1 MEEDISI
8 INSNTRNERVRN
20 FFINNKN
27 KIISTIV
34 VLIIVLVGAYSFDS
48 YKTNK
53 KKEISNKFNSTTL
66 AYSENTKDLTVQK
79 LIEIINEQDPTYSP
93 LSLYFI
99 IDNKLIL
106 NQSEINSYFDVLIE
120 KTSLDKEIKNL
131 VIYKKALFNADE
143 AQENDLLNILNPLI
157 NSESVWKS
165 HALYLMAEYFYSRDQ
180 KQKSKEFF
188 NQIANLEDAN
198 SDIKL
203 QAQKRLNRDLS
214 DQTNFIYI
222 YAIILI
228 QLLYQ

>member
-8 INSNTRNERVRN
+8 INSNTRQEKVRN
-20 FFINNKN
+20 FFVNNKN

-34 VLIIVLVGAYSFDS
+34 ILVIILIGAYSFDS

-66 AYSENTKDLTVQK
+66 SYSENTRDLTVQR
-79 LIEIINEQDPTYSP
+79 LVEIIFDEDPTYSP

-99 IDNKLIL
+99 IDNKLVS
-106 NQSEINSYFDVLIE
+106 NQNEINGYFDILIK
-120 KTSLDKEIKNL
+120 KTSLDKEMKNL
-131 VIYKKALFNADE
+131 VIFKKALFNADQ
-143 AQENDLLNILNPLI
+143 AQESDLLNILNPLI

-165 HALYLMAEYFYSRDQ
+165 HALYLMAEYFYSKDQ

-188 NQIANLEDAN
+188 NQIISLENSN

-203 QAQKRLNRDLS
+203 QAEKRLNRDLS
-214 DQTNFIYI
+214 E
-222 YAIILI
+222 
-228 QLLYQ
+228 

>member
-8 INSNTRNERVRN
+8 INSNTRNEKVRN
-20 FFINNKN
+20 FFVNNKN

-34 VLIIVLVGAYSFDS
+34 ILIIVLAGTYGFDS

-66 AYSENTKDLTVQK
+66 AYSESTKEITVRN
-79 LIEIINEQDPTYSP
+79 LVEIINEQDPTYSP

-99 IDNKLIL
+99 IDNKLIS
-106 NQSEINSYFDVLIE
+106 NQSEINSYFDIVIE
-120 KTSLDKEIKNL
+120 KTSLDEEIKNL
-131 VIYKKALFNADE
+131 VIYKKALFNSDQ
-143 AQENDLLNILNPLI
+143 AQESELLKILNPLI
-157 NSESVWKS
+157 NSKSCLLS
-165 HALYLMAEYFYSRDQ
+165 HALYLMAEYFYSKDQ

-198 SDIKL
+198 PDIKL

-214 DQTNFIYI
+214 D
-222 YAIILI
+222 
-228 QLLYQ
+228 

>member
-8 INSNTRNERVRN
+8 INNKTRQEKVRN
-20 FFINNKN
+20 FFVNNKN

-34 VLIIVLVGAYSFDS
+34 VLVIILVGAYSFDS

-66 AYSENTKDLTVQK
+66 SHSDNTKELTIQN
-79 LIEIINEQDPTYSP
+79 LLEIINEQDPTYSP

-99 IDNKLIL
+99 IDNKLIS
-106 NQSEINSYFDVLIE
+106 NQSEINSYFDILIE
-120 KTSLDKEIKNL
+120 KTSLDEEIKNL
-131 VIYKKALFNADE
+131 VIYKKALFNADQ
-143 AQENDLLNILNPLI
+143 AQESDLLNILNPLI
-157 NSESVWKS
+157 NSKSVWKS
-165 HALYLMAEYFYSRDQ
+165 HALYLMAEYFYSKDQ

-214 DQTNFIYI
+214 D
-222 YAIILI
+222 
-228 QLLYQ
+228 

>member
-8 INSNTRNERVRN
+8 INSNTRNEKVRN

-34 VLIIVLVGAYSFDS
+34 ILIIILVGVYSFDS

-53 KKEISNKFNSTTL
+53 KKEISYKFNSITL
-66 AYSENTKDLTVQK
+66 THSENTKEITTKNLV
-79 LIEIINEQDPTYSP
+79 EIINEQDPTYSP

-99 IDNKLIL
+99 IDNKLIS
-106 NQSEINSYFDVLIE
+106 NQSEINSYFDILIE
-120 KTSLDKEIKNL
+120 KISLDKEIKNL
-131 VIYKKALFNADE
+131 VIYKKALFNSDQ
-143 AQENDLLNILNPLI
+143 AQESDLLNILNPLI

-165 HALYLMAEYFYSRDQ
+165 HALYLMAEYFYSKDQ

-188 NQIANLEDAN
+188 NQIASLEDAN
-198 SDIKL
+198 PDIKL

-214 DQTNFIYI
+214 D
-222 YAIILI
+222 
-228 QLLYQ
+228 

>member
-8 INSNTRNERVRN
+8 INSNTRQEKVRS
-20 FFINNKN
+20 FFVNNKN
-27 KIISTIV
+27 KIIS
-34 VLIIVLVGAYSFDS
+34 IIVILVIILVGAYSFDS

-66 AYSENTKDLTVQK
+66 THSENTKETTVK
-79 LIEIINEQDPTYSP
+79 NLVEIINEQDPTYSA
-93 LSLYFI
+93 LSLYYI
-99 IDNKLIL
+99 IDNKLIS
-106 NQSEINSYFDVLIE
+106 NQSEINSYFDILIE

-131 VIYKKALFNADE
+131 VIYKKALFNSDQ
-143 AQENDLLNILNPLI
+143 AQESDLLNILNPLI

-165 HALYLMAEYFYSRDQ
+165 HALYLMGEYFYSKNQ

-214 DQTNFIYI
+214 E
-222 YAIILI
+222 
-228 QLLYQ
+228 

>member
-1 MEEDISI
+1 MEEDFSI
-8 INSNTRNERVRN
+8 INSNTRQEKVRS
-20 FFINNKN
+20 FFVNNKN
-27 KIISTIV
+27 KIISIIV
-34 VLIIVLVGAYSFDS
+34 ILVIVLVGAYSFDS

-66 AYSENTKDLTVQK
+66 THSENTKETTVK
-79 LIEIINEQDPTYSP
+79 NLVEIINEQDPTYSP
-93 LSLYFI
+93 LSLYYI
-99 IDNKLIL
+99 IDNKLIS
-106 NQSEINSYFDVLIE
+106 NQSEINSYFDILIE

-131 VIYKKALFNADE
+131 VIYKKALFNSDQ
-143 AQENDLLNILNPLI
+143 AQESDLLNILNPLI

-165 HALYLMAEYFYSRDQ
+165 HALYLMGEYFYSKDQ

-214 DQTNFIYI
+214 D
-222 YAIILI
+222 
-228 QLLYQ
+228 

>member
-8 INSNTRNERVRN
+8 INSNTRNEKVRN

-34 VLIIVLVGAYSFDS
+34 ILVIILVGAYSFDS

-66 AYSENTKDLTVQK
+66 AYSENTKDLTTQK
-79 LIEIINEQDPTYSP
+79 LVEIINEQDPTYSP

-99 IDNKLIL
+99 IDNKLIS
-106 NQSEINSYFDVLIE
+106 NQSEINSYFDILTD
-120 KTSLDKEIKNL
+120 KTSLDEEIKNL
-131 VIYKKALFNADE
+131 VIYKKALFNADQ
-143 AQENDLLNILNPLI
+143 AQESDLLNILNPLI
-157 NSESVWKS
+157 NSKSVWKS
-165 HALYLMAEYFYSRDQ
+165 HALYLMAEYFYSKDQ

-188 NQIANLEDAN
+188 NQIASLEDAN
-198 SDIKL
+198 PDIKL

-214 DQTNFIYI
+214 D
-222 YAIILI
+222 
-228 QLLYQ
+228 

>member
-79 LIEIINEQDPTYSP
+79 LVEIINEQDPTYSP

-99 IDNKLIL
+99 IDNKLIS

-165 HALYLMAEYFYSRDQ
+165 HALYLMAEYFYSQDQ

-188 NQIANLEDAN
+188 NQIASLEDAN

-203 QAQKRLNRDLS
+203 EAQKRLNRDLR
-214 DQTNFIYI
+214 
-222 YAIILI
+222 
-228 QLLYQ
+228 

>member
-8 INSNTRNERVRN
+8 INSNTRQEKVRN

-34 VLIIVLVGAYSFDS
+34 ILVIILVGAYSFDS

-66 AYSENTKDLTVQK
+66 SHSDNTKELTIQNLV
-79 LIEIINEQDPTYSP
+79 EIINEQDPTYSP

-99 IDNKLIL
+99 IDNKLIS
-106 NQSEINSYFDVLIE
+106 NQSEINSYFDILIQ
-120 KTSLDKEIKNL
+120 KTSLDEEIKNL
-131 VIYKKALFNADE
+131 VIYKKALFNADQ

-157 NSESVWKS
+157 NSKSVWKS
-165 HALYLMAEYFYSRDQ
+165 HALYLMAEFFYAKDQ

-188 NQIANLEDAN
+188 NQILSLENPN
-198 SDIKL
+198 SDIRVEVE
-203 QAQKRLNRDLS
+203 KRLNRDFS
-214 DQTNFIYI
+214 E
-222 YAIILI
+222 
-228 QLLYQ
+228 

>member
-8 INSNTRNERVRN
+8 INSNTRNEKVRN

-27 KIISTIV
+27 KIISIIV
-34 VLIIVLVGAYSFDS
+34 VLVIILIGAYSFDS

-66 AYSENTKDLTVQK
+66 AYSENTKDLTLQK
-79 LIEIINEQDPTYSP
+79 LVEIINEQDPTYSP

-99 IDNKLIL
+99 IDNKLIS

-203 QAQKRLNRDLS
+203 EAQKRLNRDLS
-214 DQTNFIYI
+214 D
-222 YAIILI
+222 
-228 QLLYQ
+228 